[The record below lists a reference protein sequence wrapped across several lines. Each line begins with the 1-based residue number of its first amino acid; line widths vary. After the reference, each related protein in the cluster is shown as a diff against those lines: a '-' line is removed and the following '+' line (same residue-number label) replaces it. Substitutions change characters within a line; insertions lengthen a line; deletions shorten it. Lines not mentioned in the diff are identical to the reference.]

1 MHARRIP
8 KLLAGICAVAALAA
22 CGGGE
27 VGGELSGMGASRSVT
42 LLNNGSDALTLTR
55 NGRFSFAQTLQPG
68 AAYEV
73 TVSTPPAGQTC
84 TVANGSGAI
93 DASGDSVDDVR
104 VSCAFAPNVRGVVTG
119 LVAGT
124 ALTLA
129 NGDST
134 LVVTTNGAFAF
145 PQAVADGTAYDVR
158 VRTQPFSGTCAV
170 TNGSGVFF
178 AERFEDV
185 TVACF

>member
-1 MHARRIP
+1 MHAPRIS
-8 KLLAGICAVAALAA
+8 KLLAGTCAVAALAA

-42 LLNNGSDALTLTR
+42 LLNNGTDALTLTR
-55 NGRFSFAQTLQPG
+55 NGRFSFAETLEAG
-68 AAYEV
+68 ASYEV
-73 TVSTPPAGQTC
+73 TVQTPPAGQTC

-93 DASGDSVDDVR
+93 NANGDSVDDVR
-104 VSCAFAPNVRGVVTG
+104 VSCTFASNVRGVVTG

-129 NGDST
+129 DGDST
-134 LVVTTNGAFAF
+134 LVVTSNGAFAF
-145 PQAVADGTAYDVR
+145 PRAVADGTAYDVR
-158 VRTQPFSGTCAV
+158 VRTQPFGGTCTV

-178 AERFEDV
+178 ADRFEDV
-185 TVACF
+185 TVGCF